1 MIKVIVTNSGKRIV
15 MIDFDEEL
23 KNFKPSMEIS
33 EAEDAIRDK
42 DLTDMIDILKEIT
55 ESQSTVIRQ
64 SAAVA
69 SAAKNKR

>member
-1 MIKVIVTNSGKRIV
+1 

-23 KNFKPSMEIS
+23 KNFKPSMELS

-55 ESQSTVIRQ
+55 ESQVANRQ
-64 SAAVA
+64 SAEATR
-69 SAAKNKR
+69 NKR

>member
-1 MIKVIVTNSGKRIV
+1 
-15 MIDFDEEL
+15 MIDFDEER

-55 ESQSTVIRQ
+55 ASQSTVIRQ

-69 SAAKNKR
+69 AAAKNKR

>member
-1 MIKVIVTNSGKRIV
+1 

-23 KNFKPSMEIS
+23 KNFKHSMELS

-55 ESQSTVIRQ
+55 DSQSTVIRQ
-64 SAAVA
+64 SAEAA
-69 SAAKNKR
+69 AAKNKR